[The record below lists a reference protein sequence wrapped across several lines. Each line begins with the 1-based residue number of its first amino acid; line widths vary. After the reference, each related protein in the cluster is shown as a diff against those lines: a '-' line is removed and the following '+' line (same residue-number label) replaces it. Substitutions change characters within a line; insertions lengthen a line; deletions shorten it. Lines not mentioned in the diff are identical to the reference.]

1 MRTPLLT
8 VSLLAVGLCASA
20 AQANLIQNGSF
31 ELGTNPGAF
40 TTVGVGGSN
49 ITSWQVATG
58 SVDYIGS
65 YWQAGHL
72 NRSIDLNGS
81 TPGSIFQVVT
91 TQVGQLYRLTFLM
104 SGNPDPGGTNANSLF
119 RLNATAVGSDSNTNL
134 NQNFDYQQNHSLGSM
149 NWLEHTI
156 TFVAT
161 STSTTLSF
169 SAVLPPGNGFGAAL
183 DHVRLEA
190 VPEPLTMT
198 LMGGAAVAAFARV
211 RRRRRATS
219 A

>member
-1 MRTPLLT
+1 MRTSLLT
-8 VSLLAVGLCASA
+8 LAIVGVGLCATSV
-20 AQANLIQNGSF
+20 QANLVQNGSF
-31 ELGTNPGAF
+31 ELGTNPGVF
-40 TTVGVGGSN
+40 STVGVGGSN

-65 YWQAGHL
+65 YWQAGNL
-72 NRSIDLNGS
+72 NRSIDLNGNA
-81 TPGSIFQVVT
+81 PGSIFQVVT

-104 SGNPDPGGTNANSLF
+104 SGNPDPGGSNANSLF
-119 RLNATAVGSDSNTNL
+119 RLNASAVGSDSNVNL

-156 TFVAT
+156 TFVAS

-169 SAVLPPGNGFGAAL
+169 TAVLPPGNGFGAAL

-190 VPEPLTMT
+190 VPEPFTMA

-211 RRRRRATS
+211 RRRRS
-219 A
+219 SLS